1 MPDGAD
7 PLAAVEGVL
16 LGEEGV
22 PDEVVGFEAGSE
34 APHKARDGSIAA
46 GAAESWRAGSGAR
59 GDAGTAAAAAPKLAY
74 QTAPMLAAPGSRGSR
89 VGPGSEQAAGRRMLA
104 AHTQELARQQRRLE
118 AHAAAA
124 WGRMGVAAC

>member
-16 LGEEGV
+16 LGEDGG
-22 PDEVVGFEAGSE
+22 PDEVVGFEAGSQ
-34 APHKARDGSIAA
+34 APHGAGDGSAA
-46 GAAESWRAGSGAR
+46 ADVSEARRAGIGACNN
-59 GDAGTAAAAAPKLAY
+59 GEVAAAATPRLAL
-74 QTAPMLAAPGSRGSR
+74 QTAPVLAAPGSHG
-89 VGPGSEQAAGRRMLA
+89 GGAGTGGGQAAGRCTLA